1 MPFNRP
7 LLTDL
12 INRVRNDVVSRLT
25 NPDLL
30 RRTNAE
36 AYTKALSGAVHGLYG
51 NLDWL
56 ANQLIYDTAETT
68 LLERWASIWG
78 ITRNN
83 ATQAVGFAVF
93 TGSNGATIPAGTL
106 LTAYDGVTY
115 TTNTLSIISGTTA
128 TAAITSVSAG
138 LISNRTAGQTLTT
151 QSPITG
157 VSASVVAGA
166 LTGGSDIE
174 SDNALRARFLTRI
187 KQPPQGGSKT
197 DYANWA
203 MAVPGVTRVWVSP
216 LELGAGT
223 VVVRFMMDTTYSNG
237 IPLSGDVTTVYN
249 ALAVLKP
256 VTTNLTVVA
265 PIANP
270 LNFTITGL
278 SPGNATVQAAVT
290 QSLTDLISKEAVP
303 GGTLLLSHIN
313 EAIAIAYGETDHVL
327 TLPANNVVNTT
338 GYITTMGVITW
349 A

>member
-7 LLTDL
+7 LLIDL

-36 AYTKALSGAVHGLYG
+36 AYTKALSGAAHGLYG

-78 ITRNN
+78 ITRNS

-93 TGSNGATIPAGTL
+93 TGSSGAPIPAGTI
-106 LTAYDGVTY
+106 LTAFDGVQY
-115 TTNTLSIISGTTA
+115 ATNALSTIVGTTA
-128 TAAITSVSAG
+128 TVAITAVSAG
-138 LISNRTAGQTLTT
+138 LNGTRTSGQTLTT
-151 QSPITG
+151 QSPIPG
-157 VSASVVAGA
+157 IFASAVAGA
-166 LTGGSDIE
+166 LTGGDDIE
-174 SDNALRARFLTRI
+174 IDNTLRARFLTRI

-203 MAVPGVTRVWVSP
+203 LAVPGVTRVWVSP

-223 VVVRFMMDTTYSNG
+223 VTVRFMMDATYSSG

-256 VTTNLTVVA
+256 VTSNLTVAA
-265 PIANP
+265 PVANP

-278 SPGNATVQAAVT
+278 SPGNATVQAAVA
-290 QSLTDLISKEAVP
+290 QSLTDLISKDAVP

-327 TLPANNVVNTT
+327 TLPSANVVNTT

-349 A
+349 V